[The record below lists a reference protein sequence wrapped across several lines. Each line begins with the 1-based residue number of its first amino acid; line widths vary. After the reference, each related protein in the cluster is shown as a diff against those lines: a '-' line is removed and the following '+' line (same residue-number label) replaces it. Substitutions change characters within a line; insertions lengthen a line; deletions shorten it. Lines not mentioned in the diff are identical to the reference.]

1 MEVKPRTYEI
11 ARARQFF
18 EVKQSPTGGRGVFA
32 KKAIKEGLVGTYPGR
47 VMSEAQFEAA
57 ARANPKLETYAVSF
71 FRVKGRELDRGWVI
85 TPGGADG
92 NILPAYRDCIA
103 PYINEPPPGGKP
115 NCFWVWN
122 LGAGT
127 VEIHVQKPIPKGNE
141 LFLCYGG
148 DYRRDYPSACPALQ
162 GSKNV
167 FRLHYRK
174 SSRHRV
180 LPIYVLNNNNNN
192 RSTRQT
198 PSPQSSRASTPNCNS
213 RKRSLPPTPSVSNA
227 KRPRT
232 PPVNALKA
240 EWLHEMRS
248 LLDKAALS
256 RTDVARIHQLRALY
270 VGRKM

>member
-1 MEVKPRTYEI
+1 MEVRPKDSEFAT
-11 ARARQFF
+11 AKKLF

-32 KKAIKEGLVGTYPGR
+32 KVSVKDGLVGTYPGR
-47 VMSEAQFEAA
+47 VMSEAVYEAA

-71 FRVKGRELDRGWVI
+71 FRVVKGGELDRNWVI

-92 NILPAYRDCIA
+92 KILPAYRDCIA

-127 VEIHVQKPIPKGNE
+127 VEIHVQKRIPKGGE

-148 DYRRDYPSACPALQ
+148 DYRRNYPSACPGLQ

-174 SSRHRV
+174 SSRHRQV
-180 LPIYVLNNNNNN
+180 LPN
-192 RSTRQT
+192 
-198 PSPQSSRASTPNCNS
+198 SPQSSRASTPNITVSSNS
-213 RKRSLPPTPSVSNA
+213 RKRSPPPTPSVSNA

-232 PPVNALKA
+232 PPVNARKEALQ
-240 EWLHEMRS
+240 EMRS

-256 RTDVARIHQLRALY
+256 RGDVAHIHQLQALWQ
-270 VGRKM
+270 KM